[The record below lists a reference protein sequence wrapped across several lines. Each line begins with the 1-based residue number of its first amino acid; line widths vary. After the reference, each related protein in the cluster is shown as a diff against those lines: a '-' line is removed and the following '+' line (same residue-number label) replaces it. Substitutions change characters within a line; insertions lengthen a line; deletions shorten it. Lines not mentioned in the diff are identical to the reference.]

1 MTYFEALSFQDNGY
15 PASYSKN
22 TLMDYHYEN
31 PLGRQNAVAE
41 ISQKTTIWKT
51 KKEKGEKSQI
61 NRKKTRFKNGRQIH
75 VEDVKDHTQ
84 TPVILSAV
92 FSVLL
97 LQTWR

>member
-41 ISQKTTIWKT
+41 IS
-51 KKEKGEKSQI
+51 
-61 NRKKTRFKNGRQIH
+61 
-75 VEDVKDHTQ
+75 
-84 TPVILSAV
+84 
-92 FSVLL
+92 
-97 LQTWR
+97 